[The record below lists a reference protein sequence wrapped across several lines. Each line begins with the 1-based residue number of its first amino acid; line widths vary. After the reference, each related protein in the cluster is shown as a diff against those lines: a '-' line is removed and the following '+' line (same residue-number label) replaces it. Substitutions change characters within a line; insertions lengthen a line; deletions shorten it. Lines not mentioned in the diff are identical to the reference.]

1 MVDNDETFWLFV
13 GSNSLITDGIL
24 ELDNLLQ
31 SVVDKSSL
39 RFDQLL
45 PLLGGRVEESRVD
58 LAIHEL
64 SPTVQGAG
72 SLRFLVFERYVQSED
87 ESILD
92 LLGHIRMPSS
102 VIHDQTPNQLSIGI
116 RLVLHLHDLD
126 HVQINRLGRFFT
138 ALNGENGIDDISSE
152 TLCQLGV

>member
-31 SVVDKSSL
+31 SVIDESSF

-45 PLLGGRVEESRVD
+45 SLLGRRVEESRVD
-58 LAIHEL
+58 LAGYQL
-64 SPTVQGAG
+64 SPNVPGVS
-72 SLRFLVFERYVQSED
+72 SLRFLVFERYVQGKD
-87 ESILD
+87 EGILD
-92 LLGHIRMPSS
+92 LLWHIRMPSS
-102 VIHDQTPNQLSIGI
+102 VIHDQTPDQLSIGI

-126 HVQINRLGRFFT
+126 HVQINRLWRLFT
-138 ALNGENGIDDISSE
+138 TLNSEDGIDDISSE